1 MKNHQETIEI
11 TRASS
16 KGQVVIP
23 KKIREKLNMR
33 SGSLFIATERNNMI
47 VLKKLDQGITR
58 EDMKTLKLVEE
69 AWKDLEA
76 GRYKIHP
83 KGEFFKEFSKW

>member
-1 MKNHQETIEI
+1 MKSKQIAIEI

-23 KKIREKLNMR
+23 GDIRKKLSMKA
-33 SGSLFIATERNNMI
+33 GSLFVVTGRNNMI
-47 VLKKLDQGITR
+47 VLKKLDESITKA
-58 EDMKTLKLVEE
+58 DMKTLKLVEE

-76 GRYKIHP
+76 GRYKTYS
-83 KGEFFKEFSKW
+83 KSEFFKEFSKW

>member
-1 MKNHQETIEI
+1 MKSKQVEIQI

-23 KKIREKLNMR
+23 GEIRKKLSMK
-33 SGSLFIATERNNMI
+33 SGSLFIVAEHGDMI
-47 VLKKLDQGITR
+47 VLKKLDEKITKA
-58 EDMKTLKLVEE
+58 DMRTLKLVEE
-69 AWKDLEA
+69 AWRNIEA
-76 GRYKIHP
+76 GRYKTYS